1 MSTKTTGKLTPGLFF
16 RKKSPLTDWGL
27 PFVRGAE
34 EHKYLARRNTTGHAA
49 ASAQLVR
56 ALVAAI
62 SGHVTAIAVSQIQ
75 FFTDGDVQTGLSATV
90 RRHSAPSRTA
100 TAWLTEGA
108 RWGVPHAG
116 ASYYVGLLAILDAMA
131 EVAIK
136 GPEDDNPVWDFWS
149 AYYRLLVEYER
160 YGKSENIK
168 PALLL
173 AADEL
178 YHWLVYR
185 DSPAGHLVTRLG
197 DIYLMD
203 AGAAVTSPTGE
214 YLSANALQISKS
226 LKTLLRDGPLTFEN
240 APEGEAEDSPENSF
254 RGFVGPQGPL
264 LWDAVSAGDNCLLAG
279 PTGTGKTFLT
289 EQVALEGEYTLVTI
303 NGMEGMIDLDI
314 IGAILP
320 QEDGSRKWVDG
331 PLVRAMR
338 AAQYDPVLLFID
350 EMNRIPREQVNLFV
364 GMMNPKSR
372 EICDR
377 EGIPV
382 RGEGPFYTLAIPM
395 TGEIVWC
402 PAKHLRIVAAGNFG
416 SQYAVYELDPAL
428 RRRFETV
435 IEFEYPEAELELHLV
450 EAKTGLKGRVA
461 KALVQVAGETRRL
474 YANGELAGCID
485 TASLLNWARKCKRSA
500 AASVHAVMRQGAL
513 VWADLV
519 VGRDH
524 TGRLN
529 REALDALQDYLK
541 SLGVLP

>member
-16 RKKSPLTDWGL
+16 RKKTPLTDWGL

-34 EHKYLARRNTTGHAA
+34 EHKHLAKRNFTGRSA

-56 ALVAAI
+56 ALIAAI
-62 SGHVTAIAVSQIQ
+62 SGHVTAIAVSQVQ
-75 FFTDGDVQTGLSATV
+75 FFTDGDVQTGLTATV
-90 RRHSAPSRTA
+90 RRHSAPSKTA
-100 TAWLTEGA
+100 TVWLTEGA
-108 RWGVPHAG
+108 RWGVPHAS

-131 EVAIK
+131 EVAHK

-160 YGKSENIK
+160 HGKSENIK

-185 DSPAGHLVTRLG
+185 GTPAGHLVTRLG
-197 DIYLMD
+197 DIHLMD

-226 LKTLLRDGPLTFEN
+226 LKALLRDGPLTFD
-240 APEGEAEDSPENSF
+240 ATPDDGTSEDESPGSF

-350 EMNRIPREQVNLFV
+350 
-364 GMMNPKSR
+364 
-372 EICDR
+372 
-377 EGIPV
+377 
-382 RGEGPFYTLAIPM
+382 
-395 TGEIVWC
+395 
-402 PAKHLRIVAAGNFG
+402 
-416 SQYAVYELDPAL
+416 
-428 RRRFETV
+428 
-435 IEFEYPEAELELHLV
+435 
-450 EAKTGLKGRVA
+450 
-461 KALVQVAGETRRL
+461 
-474 YANGELAGCID
+474 
-485 TASLLNWARKCKRSA
+485 
-500 AASVHAVMRQGAL
+500 
-513 VWADLV
+513 
-519 VGRDH
+519 
-524 TGRLN
+524 
-529 REALDALQDYLK
+529 
-541 SLGVLP
+541 